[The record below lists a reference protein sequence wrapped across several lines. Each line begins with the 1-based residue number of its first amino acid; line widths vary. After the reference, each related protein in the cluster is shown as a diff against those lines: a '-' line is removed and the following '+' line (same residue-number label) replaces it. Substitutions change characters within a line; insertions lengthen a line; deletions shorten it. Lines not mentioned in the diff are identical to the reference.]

1 MGMEDFNADTQR
13 KNRKKGFGEKERL
26 TVEKMNRLIKIITD
40 IAEGD
45 YSDDIKEPAGVK
57 RHRTD
62 RHRSVRFKNEPD
74 EVLV

>member
-1 MGMEDFNADTQR
+1 
-13 KNRKKGFGEKERL
+13 
-26 TVEKMNRLIKIITD
+26 VEKMNRLIKIITG

-45 YSDDIKEPAGVK
+45 YLDDIKEPAGVK

-62 RHRSVRFKNEPD
+62 RHRSVRFKNEHD